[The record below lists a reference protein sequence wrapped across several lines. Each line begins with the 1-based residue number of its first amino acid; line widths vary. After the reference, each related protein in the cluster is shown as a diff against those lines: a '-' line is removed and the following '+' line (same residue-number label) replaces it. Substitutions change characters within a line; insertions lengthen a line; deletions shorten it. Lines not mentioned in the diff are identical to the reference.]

1 MVRTF
6 PIGAGKSLRSG
17 RRISGRSALPGGL
30 ALLEKPNGSSEPA
43 GFLSGGYTI
52 VPAHAQEFQSR
63 VDDSMISHL
72 WDGVSGWWREATG
85 PMNWHSYNSVGA
97 AVMRRVLL
105 WIPVVVVFLALT
117 AATGVYLLTGWR
129 ARDLAAKGM
138 ENARSGNLSMAQ
150 LQLKSAAR
158 LRGWDGSVQRA
169 EVFVQSRLNDPGALG
184 RWRAL
189 SETAEL
195 TSEEMEE
202 RARLAMVRGS
212 DAEFEEALVP
222 VPPGKGAA
230 LRSARLL
237 QMGDL
242 TGAIAQARAA
252 AGASDEPAHQLEL
265 ARLLIMGQ
273 TMAGRVG
280 AAADGPRAEADEI
293 VGLIDQLRGTASA
306 NQAIA
311 LGLGS
316 FPQSAEKS
324 REWAL
329 DAMGELEVSNPALLA
344 AAHHL
349 AASGGGNA
357 RELAQR
363 MTPVFA
369 GADPG
374 VQARLARW
382 LNAQGLWD
390 ETLALM
396 DAKTAS
402 QDFGAYEARAHALAV
417 TGKWDDLLAL
427 SDSPARAPA
436 SFRLTIRSL
445 AAQRLGKSG
454 IANKAL
460 ADALAAGAQ
469 DGRIREV
476 LLAADQMNQRESAD
490 AGLVAL
496 CSDPRSA
503 DVMLRV
509 ARDRFGRRGQ
519 FESVAQAYAN
529 ASRAV
534 PHALPVQDY
543 RRRLELLEARSV
555 PAEETAAAVEAS
567 PADPSVRCTHALNLL
582 RNELPREALAVLQG
596 IDLVPERLAPGD
608 QAVVIAVLA
617 ANGLDGEAGVRREAL
632 DPRLLEEG
640 ERALVG
646 R

>member
-1 MVRTF
+1 
-6 PIGAGKSLRSG
+6 
-17 RRISGRSALPGGL
+17 
-30 ALLEKPNGSSEPA
+30 
-43 GFLSGGYTI
+43 
-52 VPAHAQEFQSR
+52 
-63 VDDSMISHL
+63 
-72 WDGVSGWWREATG
+72 
-85 PMNWHSYNSVGA
+85 MNWHSYNSVGA

-105 WIPVVVVFLALT
+105 WIPVVVLFLALT
-117 AATGVYLLTGWR
+117 AATGVYLFSGWR

-158 LRGWDGSVQRA
+158 LRSWDQSVRRA
-169 EVFVQSRLNDPGALG
+169 EVFVQSRLNDPGALA
-184 RWRAL
+184 RWSTL
-189 SETAEL
+189 SERTQL
-195 TSEEMEE
+195 TGEETEE
-202 RARLAMVRGS
+202 RARLTMIRGGE
-212 DAEFEEALVP
+212 AEFEQSLVA
-222 VPPGKGAA
+222 VPPGTAAA

-237 QMGDL
+237 GKGDL
-242 TGAIAQARAA
+242 TGAITQARAA
-252 AGASDEPAHQLEL
+252 VDASDDPARKLEL
-265 ARLLIMGQ
+265 ARLLVMGQ

-280 AAADGPRAEADEI
+280 AAADDRRAEADEI

-316 FPQSAEKS
+316 FPQPAEKS

-329 DAMGELEVSNPALLA
+329 DAMGELAVSNPALLA

-349 AASGGGNA
+349 VASGEGNA
-357 RELAQR
+357 RELAQQLA
-363 MTPVFA
+363 PVFS
-369 GADPG
+369 GADAG
-374 VQARLARW
+374 VRAQFARW

-396 DAKTAS
+396 DAKTVS

-427 SDSPARAPA
+427 SDSPTRAPA

-454 IANKAL
+454 IASKAL
-460 ADALAAGAQ
+460 ADALAVSAQ

-476 LLAADQMNQRESAD
+476 LLAADQMNQSESAD
-490 AGLVAL
+490 AVLIAL
-496 CSDPRSA
+496 CGDPRA
-503 DVMLRV
+503 AEVMLRV

-519 FESVAQAYAN
+519 FESVAQAFGN

-534 PHALPVQDY
+534 PHSLPVQDY
-543 RRRLELLEARSV
+543 RRRLDLLAERSV
-555 PAEETAAAVEAS
+555 PTAETAAGVEAS

-617 ANGLDGEAGVRREAL
+617 ANGMESEASARRQAL
-632 DPRLLEEG
+632 DDRFLEDS
-640 ERALVG
+640 ERALLAL
-646 R
+646 